1 MKEIKSE
8 ESSPKPFG
16 LLLAFLSA
24 IFFSFNGVIIKQLS
38 VSPIQAVFWRCT
50 SQFIMLLPVCS
61 YRMSKGQKDG
71 DLFGQLRKKNSVP
84 SRFLWLCFRG
94 TIGSI
99 SMATIFTS
107 FKMLPIGD
115 CFALINTGVVWS
127 TLIAWLW
134 LGDKPHFVDLLSLPV
149 SILGIVIFSKPSFI
163 FAVQTD
169 VNINGVIVA
178 VAGAIGASIAH
189 TTVRKLGK
197 SVHFTV
203 SITYFS
209 FFGVVLS
216 ALYIHFIEG
225 HQLPCSSD
233 IPWLLF
239 IGPNGLLGLSC
250 LTLALQR
257 EKPGRV
263 TIIRSLEIPIAY
275 CFQIFLFDETPDTMT
290 IVGVILIMAGGFMIT
305 IRKLLKK

>member
-1 MKEIKSE
+1 
-8 ESSPKPFG
+8 
-16 LLLAFLSA
+16 LLFSA
-24 IFFSFNGVIIKQLS
+24 
-38 VSPIQAVFWRCT
+38 RCHY
-50 SQFIMLLPVCS
+50 L
-61 YRMSKGQKDG
+61 Y
-71 DLFGQLRKKNSVP
+71 
-84 SRFLWLCFRG
+84 
-94 TIGSI
+94 
-99 SMATIFTS
+99 
-107 FKMLPIGD
+107 
-115 CFALINTGVVWS
+115 IN
-127 TLIAWLW
+127 
-134 LGDKPHFVDLLSLPV
+134 
-149 SILGIVIFSKPSFI
+149 PSFI